1 MKQPFGKWDLLQDK
15 SAGDQIHSFTYS
27 LVPSTNIPWLPPD
40 GLWVSTDL
48 CSCSNPALCI
58 FCVKLCCMY
67 THQTIHFGESDFCN
81 FFYCEQPTCPFS
93 ACTRVAVHASS
104 SGLYNCGP
112 ALCLCPLTESCCR
125 LSRLTGLMSTPA
137 RDVLGFLRVSLVS
150 SIIFSF
156 PLLQMN

>member
-1 MKQPFGKWDLLQDK
+1 MSKRLLPMFSSRSFMVSHLTVRSIIHFEFIFVHGVRKWSSSILLHVAVQF
-15 SAGDQIHSFTYS
+15 H
-27 LVPSTNIPWLPPD
+27 NI
-40 GLWVSTDL
+40 
-48 CSCSNPALCI
+48 I
-58 FCVKLCCMY
+58 Y
-67 THQTIHFGESDFCN
+67 FGESDFCN
-81 FFYCEQPTCPFS
+81 FSYCEQPTCPFS
-93 ACTRVAVHASS
+93 PCTRMAVHASS

-150 SIIFSF
+150 SIVFSF